1 MTFSDIAALAGA
13 MALLAAVP
21 SVSVLAVSSRALAF
35 GFRQGAATALGVVA
49 ADLVFILLALFGLA
63 LLAGALGGLF
73 FLVEWLAGAWLVGLG
88 VVVWR
93 SQGRMQP
100 RALERKATPSMVA
113 GFWLGL
119 ALTLGDQKAVLFYL
133 GFLPAFVDLSAAG
146 WGDAGVIALV
156 TLVAV
161 GGVKLGYA
169 ALAARAGRVV
179 GGRAARGMN
188 RLAACVMIAVGGYL
202 LLGAWPPP
210 A

>member
-1 MTFSDIAALAGA
+1 MTFPDIAALAAA

-35 GFRQGAATALGVVA
+35 GFWQGAATALGVVA
-49 ADLVFILLALFGLA
+49 GDLVFILLALSGLA
-63 LLAGALGGLF
+63 LLAETLGGLF

-88 VVVWR
+88 VVLWR
-93 SQGRMQP
+93 LPLRTR
-100 RALERKATPSMVA
+100 RADAPADASP
-113 GFWLGL
+113 GSGL
-119 ALTLGDQKAVLFYL
+119 ALGFLLTLGDQKAVLFYL

-156 TLVAV
+156 TLLAV

-179 GGRAARGMN
+179 GARAARGMN